1 MQFAIVLKPKCFLH
15 IFYIIIKS
23 KLRNTL
29 HFYQISMFVC
39 VVTILIGMNNLHVAF
54 THSYISNVCLS
65 QVRNEVWQSKR
76 IPAKL

>member
-1 MQFAIVLKPKCFLH
+1 MFRNQTAFLL

-39 VVTILIGMNNLHVAF
+39 VVTINF
-54 THSYISNVCLS
+54 
-65 QVRNEVWQSKR
+65 
-76 IPAKL
+76 